1 MEIPLFDYT
10 KKKYTSEEA
19 MAFEDA
25 VERLVEETLKTLV
38 LFLEEYSFHI
48 ADNYIYRHGKPRYK
62 ILEPDYKSEYNLRIE
77 PDHGEENWN
86 YFWSVPIWW
95 EGRPWQSFDWIKQDL
110 IDTMK
115 RWVQYMSFKEIEEE
129 I

>member
-38 LFLEEYSFHI
+38 LFLEEYSFETW
-48 ADNYIYRHGKPRYK
+48 RK
-62 ILEPDYKSEYNLRIE
+62 
-77 PDHGEENWN
+77 
-86 YFWSVPIWW
+86 
-95 EGRPWQSFDWIKQDL
+95 QS
-110 IDTMK
+110 
-115 RWVQYMSFKEIEEE
+115 RKEKK
-129 I
+129 